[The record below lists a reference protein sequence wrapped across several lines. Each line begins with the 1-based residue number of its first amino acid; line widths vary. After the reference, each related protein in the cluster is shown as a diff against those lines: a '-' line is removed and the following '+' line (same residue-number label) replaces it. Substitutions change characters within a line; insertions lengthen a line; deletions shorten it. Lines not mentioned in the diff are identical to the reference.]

1 MLMSKITPMK
11 KGIFLHT
18 GKGTTARGAKPA
30 VSVNALTAPL
40 VKSLI
45 KNAGALGLGVNKL
58 KNGVTIVDAGID
70 VPGGMEAGRLITEI
84 CMGGLGRVNIRSA
97 KVFTHWSWHLDVWSS
112 NPVLA
117 CLGSQYA
124 GWSLS
129 HGSGKEGFNALGSG
143 PARALGSKEDLFRLL
158 NYSDR
163 ATRATM
169 IIEVDKVPPLELTRK
184 IADMCGVRAQA
195 LTLIL
200 TPIDSL
206 AGSVQVVGR
215 VLEVALHKIH
225 TVGFPLAD
233 VVDGAASA
241 PMCPPA
247 KDSITAMGRA
257 NDAVIFGGHAH
268 LYVRGTDADAQALA
282 QKLPSNGSRDFGRP
296 FAQVFKEVNY
306 DFYKIDPML
315 FSPARVAVTALQ
327 SGRTF
332 HAGQLHEKLL
342 DRSFGVEK

>member
-1 MLMSKITPMK
+1 VTEVVNKVV
-11 KGIFLHT
+11 FLQT
-18 GKGTTARGAKPA
+18 GKKAAARKGKSA
-30 VSVNALTAPL
+30 VSVNAMAAPL

-45 KNAGALGLGVNKL
+45 KNAAALGLGVSRL
-58 KNGVTIVDAGID
+58 KNGVTVVDAGID
-70 VPGGMEAGRLITEI
+70 VPGGLEAGRLITEI

-97 KVFTHWSWHLDVWSS
+97 KVFARWSWHVDVWSGS
-112 NPVLA
+112 PVLA

-129 HGSGKEGFNALGSG
+129 HGSGREAFNALGSG
-143 PARALGSKEDLFRLL
+143 PARALGSKETLFHELKYR
-158 NYSDR
+158 DR
-163 ATRATM
+163 ASQTVM
-169 IIEVDKVPPLELTRK
+169 IIEVDKAPPAELARK
-184 IADMCGVRAQA
+184 IADMCGVRPNA

-200 TPIDSL
+200 TPTSSL

-215 VLEVALHKIH
+215 VLEVALHKLH
-225 TVGFPLAD
+225 AVGFPLTD

-241 PMCPPA
+241 PLCPPA
-247 KDSITAMGRA
+247 GDSLTAMGRT

-268 LYVRGTDADAQALA
+268 LYVRGSDEDAAALA
-282 QKLPSNGSRDFGRP
+282 QKLPSNSSRDFGRP

-315 FSPARVAVTALQ
+315 FSPARVAVTALD

-332 HAGQLHEKLL
+332 HAGRLHEELL
-342 DRSFGVEK
+342 DRSFGAGK